1 MNWCLGTE
9 LNRRHGDFQSPALPT
24 ELPKQIMATS
34 IGFEP
39 TIFAVTGRHVKPLHH
54 EASWA
59 ASAPVEINQWIR
71 HIFDD
76 DNQRVSDHPEP
87 LYDVSVGDGRVLRSR
102 GKSDSILLLGMIR

>member
-1 MNWCLGTE
+1 MVAGFLVFSCLATVKAESADIPYPTSTE
-9 LNRRHGDFQSPALPT
+9 N
-24 ELPKQIMATS
+24 
-34 IGFEP
+34 
-39 TIFAVTGRHVKPLHH
+39 
-54 EASWA
+54 SWA